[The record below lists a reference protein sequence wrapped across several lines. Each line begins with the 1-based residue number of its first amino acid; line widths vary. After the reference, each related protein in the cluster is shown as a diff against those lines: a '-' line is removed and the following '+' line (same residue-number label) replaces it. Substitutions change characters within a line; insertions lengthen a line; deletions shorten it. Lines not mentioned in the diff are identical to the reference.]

1 MRVFIAT
8 DAWRPQIN
16 GVVRTIENVVEQLE
30 AAGHGVRTLT
40 PEGRRTAA
48 LPSYPEIRL
57 AWLSQKEITKE
68 MTDFRPDHVHV
79 STEGPI
85 GLAVRRWCVRRGLP
99 FTTGYHTRF
108 PEFFAARLRLAG
120 ATKPAYAALRWF
132 HRPSRGVMVPTPSM
146 ALELEERGFREVK
159 TWTRGV
165 DHARF
170 RPLTG
175 GATENLPGPRLVY
188 AGRLSVEKNLE
199 AFLDAET
206 PGTKV
211 VIGDGP
217 DRKALEAKYPGAR
230 FTGYL
235 FGDELVR
242 EISGCDAFVFP
253 SRSDTFGLVMI
264 EAMAC
269 GLPVAAYPAPGPIDV
284 VEHGVSGWLDEDLSV
299 AIEKALT
306 LDPAAAI
313 ARAREFTWAESAR
326 QFADSLAS
334 IAPETLDAV
343 LTNGARPRTTPDG
356 ATRLTRNVR

>member
-1 MRVFIAT
+1 MRVLIAT
-8 DAWRPQIN
+8 DAWRPQVN
-16 GVVRTIENVVEQLE
+16 GVARTIENVAAQLE
-30 AAGHGVRTLT
+30 IAGGEVRLLT

-57 AWLSQKEITKE
+57 AWLSQKEITE
-68 MTDFRPDHVHV
+68 AMADSRPDYVHV

-85 GLAVRRWCVRRGLP
+85 GFAVRRWCVRRGLP

-108 PEFFAARLRLAG
+108 PEYLAARLRLPG
-120 ATKPAYAALRWF
+120 ALRLAYAALRRF

-146 ALELEERGFREVK
+146 ARELTERGFREVK

-165 DHARF
+165 DHERF
-170 RPLTG
+170 RPLPG
-175 GATENLPGPRLVY
+175 GETASLPGPRLVY
-188 AGRLSVEKNLE
+188 AGRLSVEKNIE

-217 DRKALEAKYPGAR
+217 DRKALETRYPEAH

-235 FGDELVR
+235 FGDDLAR
-242 EISGCDAFVFP
+242 EISGCDVFVFP

-269 GLPVAAYPAPGPIDV
+269 GLPVAAYPAPGPVDV

-299 AIEKALT
+299 AIENALS
-306 LDPAAAI
+306 LDPASAI
-313 ARAREFTWAESAR
+313 ARAREYTWAESAR
-326 QFADSLAS
+326 QFADSLAP
-334 IAPETLDAV
+334 IHPEALDAA
-343 LTNGARPRTTPDG
+343 LTRGARHRAIHG
-356 ATRLTRNVR
+356 GSSLTGKLR

>member
-1 MRVFIAT
+1 MRVLIAT
-8 DAWRPQIN
+8 DAWRPQVN
-16 GVVRTIENVVEQLE
+16 GVVRTIENVAEQLE
-30 AAGHGVRTLT
+30 IAGGEVRLLT
-40 PEGRRTAA
+40 PEGRRTVA

-57 AWLSQKEITKE
+57 AWLSQKEIADA
-68 MTDFRPDHVHV
+68 MADFGPDHVHV

-108 PEFFAARLRLAG
+108 PEYLAARFRILG
-120 ATKPAYAALRWF
+120 ALWSAYTALRRF

-146 ALELEERGFREVK
+146 ALELEERGFKEVK

-170 RPLTG
+170 RPLPG
-175 GATENLPGPRLVY
+175 GQSASLPGPRLVY
-188 AGRLSVEKNLE
+188 VGRLSMEKNIE

-206 PGTKV
+206 PGSKV

-217 DRKALEAKYPGAR
+217 DRKALETRYPEAH

-235 FGDELVR
+235 FGDDLAR
-242 EISGCDAFVFP
+242 EISGCDVFVFP

-269 GLPVAAYPAPGPIDV
+269 GLPVAAYPAPGPVDV

-299 AIEKALT
+299 AIENALS
-306 LDPAAAI
+306 LDPASAI
-313 ARAREFTWAESAR
+313 ARAREYTWAESAR
-326 QFADSLAS
+326 QFADSLAP
-334 IAPETLDAV
+334 IDPEALDAA
-343 LTNGARPRTTPDG
+343 LPRGARLRATPG
-356 ATRLTRNVR
+356 GSSLTGKLR